1 LKSRADFVPE
11 KTDGK
16 LDLHQGENLGRDLI
30 LAQMKANLMTKTAQ
44 HFAKFAKPVV
54 SSSCPVAAK
63 RKEKMKKTTTARLI
77 PVIALG
83 CSALLNSITGCSPAP
98 QAPPKEVTIQADD
111 KMRYDLTAFDVSPGQ
126 KVAVT
131 IKNIGTTPK
140 FSMGHN
146 FVLLDRT
153 INTGNVQASFLDK
166 ASTEASHDYVP
177 SGAKEVLAHSKLL
190 GPGESEVVTF
200 NAPYIPGDYL
210 YVCSFPGHY
219 SQGTKGF
226 MTVK

>member
-1 LKSRADFVPE
+1 
-11 KTDGK
+11 
-16 LDLHQGENLGRDLI
+16 
-30 LAQMKANLMTKTAQ
+30 
-44 HFAKFAKPVV
+44 
-54 SSSCPVAAK
+54 
-63 RKEKMKKTTTARLI
+63 MKKTMSLLV

-111 KMRYDLTAFDVSPGQ
+111 KMRYDLTAFEVQPGQ

-177 SGAKEVLAHSKLL
+177 PGAKEVLAHSKLL

-226 MTVK
+226 MTVKQ

>member
-1 LKSRADFVPE
+1 
-11 KTDGK
+11 
-16 LDLHQGENLGRDLI
+16 
-30 LAQMKANLMTKTAQ
+30 MKAKLTTKIAQ
-44 HFAKFAKPVV
+44 HFARLAEPVV
-54 SSSCPVAAK
+54 GNSSQLARKPETIMK
-63 RKEKMKKTTTARLI
+63 RTSAQLI

-83 CSALLNSITGCSPAP
+83 CSALLYFVTGCSRAP
-98 QAPPKEVTIQADD
+98 EAPPKEVTIQADD
-111 KMRYDLTAFDVSPGQ
+111 KMRYDVTAFDASPGQ
-126 KVAVT
+126 KISVT

-146 FVLLDRT
+146 FVMLDRI
-153 INTGNVQASFLDK
+153 INTGNVQSAFLDK

-177 SGAKEVLAHSKLL
+177 PGAKEVLAHSKLL

-200 NAPYIPGDYL
+200 NAPYIPGEYL
-210 YVCSFPGHY
+210 YLCSFPGHY